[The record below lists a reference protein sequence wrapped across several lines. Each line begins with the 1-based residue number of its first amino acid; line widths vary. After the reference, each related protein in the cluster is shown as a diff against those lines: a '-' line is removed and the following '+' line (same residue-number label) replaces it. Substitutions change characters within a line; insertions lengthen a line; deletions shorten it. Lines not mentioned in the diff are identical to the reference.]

1 MTDATTGFLVAI
13 GATSAVRYA
22 LMTRLHDRRAR
33 GGPSRGA
40 SGGDAGSY
48 TGDNGYT
55 LANWFVTND
64 HSAIDGSGNP
74 VDAGGF
80 DSGGSFDSRG
90 GSDAGGGDGG
100 SSGD

>member
-1 MTDATTGFLVAI
+1 VPAA
-13 GATSAVRYA
+13 
-22 LMTRLHDRRAR
+22 DRRAAL
-33 GGPSRGA
+33 P
-40 SGGDAGSY
+40 DAGSY

-80 DSGGSFDSRG
+80 DSGGSFDSRA

>member
-1 MTDATTGFLVAI
+1 MTDATTRFLVAI
-13 GATSAVRYA
+13 GATTADCYVR
-22 LMTRLHDRRAR
+22 MTRLHDRRAR
-33 GGPSRGA
+33 GAPSRGG
-40 SGGDAGSY
+40 SSGDAGSY
-48 TGDNGYT
+48 TGDNGYP
-55 LANWFVTND
+55 LANWLVTND

-90 GSDAGGGDGG
+90 GSDAGGGGGG